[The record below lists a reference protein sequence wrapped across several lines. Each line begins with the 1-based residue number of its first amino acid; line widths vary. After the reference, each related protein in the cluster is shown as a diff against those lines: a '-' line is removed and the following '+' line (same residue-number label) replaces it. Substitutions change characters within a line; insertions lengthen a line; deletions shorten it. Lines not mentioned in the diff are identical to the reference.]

1 MPGHR
6 AFCCPRMLGPNR
18 GTCCDCLTRRP
29 AARCGNA
36 PINGQQLTRRGI
48 FEPAWAGVHSP
59 DRSRKSG
66 RTLGCPYWPLPRKR
80 SVLGASA
87 NEEEHVV
94 YEVRAA
100 QVEFNPNAERLR
112 ELTEKMPNSQVTE
125 FANVVVKARVDSRS
139 TRSTFVV
146 DDSTNATKQTISRE
160 EYDRIS
166 AEQDAYIA
174 HEHVVVVDGF
184 IGSDPQFRTR
194 ARLIME
200 AANSNVAGMQRQL
213 YYPVE
218 ADYDPATW
226 APDTTVIYTPNLP
239 APGYPDDRVIAVDLN
254 SNITRVL
261 NSDYFGESK
270 KGGLRMWNN
279 IVYDRGGLALHAG
292 CKVMPR
298 GGDPTSILIVGLSGT
313 GKTTTTFTT
322 QLDSKPAQDD
332 FVALMPGGH
341 VDTTENGCFAKTFGL
356 DPRFEP
362 AIYNATTKP
371 DAYLENVSVDALGK
385 VDFFDTS
392 YTKNGRTTWPF
403 SYVDPWPADDIP
415 PAEFLLILNRNENI
429 VPGVARLD
437 RAQAAAYFM
446 LGETTGTSAGGKDEE
461 GKFLRVPGTNPF
473 FPRAMADMGNR
484 MLELLDSHELKV
496 FVLNTGRVGGGDDHE
511 GSKKVTIPYSSAI
524 VQAIVEDTITWAPDP
539 DFGYEIAEALPG
551 VDDVE
556 ILQPRRLYDRPGR
569 GGEYAAMVSRMKRE
583 RREYLASFPGLDEA
597 IVKSIG

>member
-1 MPGHR
+1 M
-6 AFCCPRMLGPNR
+6 N
-18 GTCCDCLTRRP
+18 
-29 AARCGNA
+29 AAA
-36 PINGQQLTRRGI
+36 
-48 FEPAWAGVHSP
+48 
-59 DRSRKSG
+59 
-66 RTLGCPYWPLPRKR
+66 
-80 SVLGASA
+80 
-87 NEEEHVV
+87 
-94 YEVRAA
+94 
-100 QVEFNPNAERLR
+100 VEWNPTAERLR
-112 ELTEKMPNSQVTE
+112 ELTEKMPNASVTE
-125 FANVVVKARVDSRS
+125 FGNVNVRARVDSRS
-139 TRSTFVV
+139 TRSTFIVE
-146 DDSTNATKQTISRE
+146 DSTNATKQTITRAE
-160 EYDRIS
+160 FNRIA

-174 HEHVVVVDGF
+174 GAHMVVVDGY

-194 ARLIME
+194 ARLVME
-200 AANSNVAGMQRQL
+200 ALNANVAGMQKQL
-213 YYPVE
+213 YYPAGE
-218 ADYDPATW
+218 EYDPDTW
-226 APDTTVIYTPNLP
+226 EPDTTVIYTPNLA

-254 SNITRVL
+254 ASVTRVL

-279 IVYDRGGLALHAG
+279 IVYNRGGLSLHAG
-292 CKVMPR
+292 CKVIPVGGRPR
-298 GGDPTSILIVGLSGT
+298 GVLIVGLSGT

-322 QLDSKPAQDD
+322 QLGSKPAQDD
-332 FVALMPGGH
+332 FIALMPGGR
-341 VDTTENGCFAKTFGL
+341 VYTTENGCFAKTFGL
-356 DPRFEP
+356 DPRYEP

-403 SYVDPWPADDIP
+403 SYVDPWPANDIP
-415 PAEFLLILNRNENI
+415 LAEFLLILNRNENI

-496 FVLNTGRVGGGDDHE
+496 FVLNTGRVGGGDNHE
-511 GSKKVTIPYSSAI
+511 GSKKVTIPISSAI
-524 VQAIVEDTITWAPDP
+524 VQAIVQDTISWTYDH
-539 DFGYEIAEALPG
+539 DFGYEVAEAVPG
-551 VDDVE
+551 VDDTE
-556 ILQPRRLYDRPGR
+556 ILQPRLLYARHGR
-569 GGEYAAMVSRMKRE
+569 IEEYDAVVRRMKRE